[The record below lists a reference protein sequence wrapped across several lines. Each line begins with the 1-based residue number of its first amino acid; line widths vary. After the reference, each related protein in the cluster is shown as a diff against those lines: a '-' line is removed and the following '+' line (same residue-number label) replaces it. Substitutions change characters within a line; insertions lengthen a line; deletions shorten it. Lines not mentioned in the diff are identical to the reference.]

1 MLSRLP
7 AVASLGRVA
16 TVVTNPLKV
25 FAVNVYALA
34 RPSTARPIEGELFR
48 RDPAEPLA
56 CRGRERLTRIFHQRL
71 GKSGA
76 EPAKKRGPSELHS
89 ASWGLATNSL

>member
-1 MLSRLP
+1 VSACLASRLP

-25 FAVNVYALA
+25 FAVNAYALA

-48 RDPAEPLA
+48 RDPAEPPRVSRTKA
-56 CRGRERLTRIFHQRL
+56 IKEDLTC
-71 GKSGA
+71 K
-76 EPAKKRGPSELHS
+76 
-89 ASWGLATNSL
+89 